1 LDRYNERGNEYKGI
15 DLWQDSRYKIAKR
28 FYKRKESNMR
38 EVAILGVGM
47 TKFGISE
54 KSNLEMFV
62 EASLEAI
69 TKSDL
74 EPKDMQALFV
84 GNVLGGF
91 EEGQLHMA
99 PFAHAELGLP
109 LSAPATRFES
119 ACATATVA
127 IRHAALLVG
136 SGIYDVVLA
145 GGTERATKMGTPL
158 ATRTFAMGCQAQ
170 YESMSGLTFPGVFAM
185 AAHMYASKHEVPLQD
200 LKKHMAEVAVKSHRH
215 GSMNP
220 KAHFQKEI
228 DVETVLDGMMVA
240 DPLQLFDCCPFSDGA
255 SAVVVADA
263 AKTRELVKKPV
274 YVAGMGQASA
284 GPLYLQKDLSRVVAR
299 EEASKQAYKEAGLG
313 PDDIDVV
320 ELHDCFT
327 IAEILAIESLGLF
340 EFGKGYDAATKG
352 ETTFKGKVVVN
363 PSGGLKAKGHPI
375 GATGAGQVTEIVEQL
390 RGECGQRQVEGAK
403 VGYVDTLGGDFGTVC
418 NIILRS

>member
-1 LDRYNERGNEYKGI
+1 
-15 DLWQDSRYKIAKR
+15 
-28 FYKRKESNMR
+28 MR

-69 TKSDL
+69 TKSNL
-74 EPKDMQALFV
+74 EPRDMGALFF
-84 GNVLGGF
+84 GNCLGDF

-109 LSAPATRFES
+109 ISAPATRFES

-136 SGIYDVVLA
+136 SGVYDVVLA
-145 GGTERATKMGTPL
+145 GGTERATKMGTSL
-158 ATRTFAMGCQAQ
+158 ATRTFAMACQAQ
-170 YESMSGLTFPGVFAM
+170 YEAMAGLTFPGVFAM
-185 AAHMYASKHEVPLQD
+185 AAHMYSSNYGVPLKE
-200 LKKHMAEVAVKSHRH
+200 LKRHMAEVAVKNHYH

-220 KAHFQKEI
+220 KAHFQKQI
-228 DVETVLDGMMVA
+228 DVEKVLDGMMVA
-240 DPLQLFDCCPFSDGA
+240 DPLQLLDCCPFSDGA
-255 SAVVVADA
+255 AAVVLADA
-263 AKTRELVKKPV
+263 AKAKDLVKKPIFI
-274 YVAGMGQASA
+274 AGMGQASA
-284 GPLYLQKDLSRVVAR
+284 GPLYSQKDLSRVKAR
-299 EEASKQAYKEAGLG
+299 ETSVNQAYKEAGLG
-313 PDDIDVV
+313 PEDIDVV

-327 IAEILAIESLGLF
+327 IAEILALEG
-340 EFGKGYDAATKG
+340 FGFYEHGKAYDAATKG
-352 ETTFKGKVVVN
+352 ETALNGKIVAN

-375 GATGAGQVTEIVEQL
+375 GATGAAQVTEIVEQL
-390 RGECGQRQVEGAK
+390 RGESGERQVEGAK
-403 VGYVDTLGGDFGTVC
+403 VGLVDTLGGDFGTLC

>member
-1 LDRYNERGNEYKGI
+1 
-15 DLWQDSRYKIAKR
+15 
-28 FYKRKESNMR
+28 MR
-38 EVAILGVGM
+38 EVAVLGVGM

-62 EASLEAI
+62 EASVEAI
-69 TKSDL
+69 TKSNLD
-74 EPKDMQALFV
+74 PKDMEALFF
-84 GNVLGGF
+84 GNCLGDF

-109 LSAPATRFES
+109 VSAPATRFES

-127 IRHAALLVG
+127 IRHAVLLVG
-136 SGIYDVVLA
+136 SGVYDVVLA

-170 YESMSGLTFPGVFAM
+170 YEAMAGLTFPGVFAM
-185 AAHMYASKHEVPLQD
+185 ATHLYASKYEIPLQE
-200 LKKHMAEVAVKSHRH
+200 LKRHMAEVSVKNHYH

-220 KAHFQKEI
+220 KAHFQKVI
-228 DVETVLDGMMVA
+228 DVETVLSGMMVA

-255 SAVVVADA
+255 SAVVLAGG
-263 AKTRELVKKPV
+263 AKARDLVKKPI
-274 YVAGMGQASA
+274 YIAGTGQASA
-284 GPLYLQKDLSRVVAR
+284 GPLYLQRDISRVVAR
-299 EEASKQAYKEAGLG
+299 EIAANQAYKEAGLG

-327 IAEILAIESLGLF
+327 IAEILALESLGF
-340 EFGKGYDAATKG
+340 YEFGKAYDAATKG
-352 ETTFKGKVVVN
+352 ETSFKGKVVVN

-375 GATGAGQVTEIVEQL
+375 GATGAAQVAEIVEQL
-390 RGECGQRQVEGAK
+390 RGECGERQVEGAK

-418 NIILRS
+418 NIILRG